1 MPVPNYNSK
10 PDGKGGDSADVLGVG
25 SIIQNLYDPTE
36 PDGSINMKAAQMCLL
51 FVSGRFSGSANTQL
65 SAAASGKFARVTS
78 VTLKNTGAVR
88 VAVCDSPSA
97 VFTDGY
103 PLEINEAF
111 GGDLAPGSVYLIPES
126 GSFTVAV
133 YGGKSSV

>member
-1 MPVPNYNSK
+1 MAIPIYNQK
-10 PDGKGGDSADVLGVG
+10 PDGKGGDTVDVL
-25 SIIQNLYDPTE
+25 SAAAAFNFSFDPTE
-36 PDGSINMKAAQMCLL
+36 PDTTIDMKAAQMCLL
-51 FVSGRFSGSANTQL
+51 FVSGRFSGSSNTQL

-78 VTLKNTGAVR
+78 VTLKNVGGVR
-88 VAVCDSPSA
+88 VAVCDSPTA

-111 GGDLAPGSVYLIPES
+111 GGDVAPGTVYLVPES